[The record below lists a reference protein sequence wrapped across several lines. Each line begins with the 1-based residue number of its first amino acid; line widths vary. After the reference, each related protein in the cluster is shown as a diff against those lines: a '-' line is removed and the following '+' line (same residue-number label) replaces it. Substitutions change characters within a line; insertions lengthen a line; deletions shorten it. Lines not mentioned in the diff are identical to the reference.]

1 MNFNNSIILDTYSNN
16 ANKQFDDMHSRLS
29 EIENSF
35 QTRMNG
41 KTTGGLVGSLIGTIA
56 WLAAFIVGAVFARNM
71 VDGTLLLIAMAIAGG
86 LILFMLIDNIMDFSY
101 YGKIA
106 SYKNSISQ
114 LQNRVSIGKNSIQSN
129 HDAFLASR
137 AKGWN
142 YLLSAAPSIPEEAAS
157 VEATMT
163 SMESLKKGFIS
174 GAKNIFFYSTVI
186 AVTVVGCIALFPIS
200 SGIINGFIE
209 GLSSDTELITI
220 STISSSD
227 TLMTINIIA
236 LIITSLGEIMLAKLV
251 WSKTDCNVTNTT
263 LLIAVLGP
271 IVFLALICAAMLLFV
286 LVVWIIDIVLYIL
299 GVVVI
304 GAVIFA
310 ASSGG

>member
-1 MNFNNSIILDTYSNN
+1 MDFNNSIMLDTYSNN
-16 ANKQFDDMHSRLS
+16 ANKQFGDMQSRLS

-56 WLAAFIVGAVFARNM
+56 WLAAFITCAIFARDM
-71 VDGTLLLIAMAIAGG
+71 VDSTLLLAALAIAGG
-86 LILFMLIDNIMDFSY
+86 LILFMMIDNIMDFSY

-114 LQNRVSIGKNSIQSN
+114 LQNRVSIGKNSIKSN
-129 HDAFLASR
+129 HDAFMASR

-142 YLLSAAPSIPEEAAS
+142 YLLNAAPSIPEEATS

-174 GAKNIFFYSTVI
+174 GAKNFFFYATVI
-186 AVTVVGCIALFPIS
+186 AITVVGCVALFPTGS
-200 SGIINGFIE
+200 SIITGITGESF
-209 GLSSDTELITI
+209 T
-220 STISSSD
+220 SD
-227 TLMTINIIA
+227 TLMTFNVIA
-236 LIITSLGEIMLAKLV
+236 LIITGIGEVILAKLV

-263 LLIAVLGP
+263 LFISLLGP
-271 IVFLALICAAMLLFV
+271 FAFLALIAAVTGVIMLVIMIVSFV
-286 LVVWIIDIVLYIL
+286 LAIL
-299 GVVVI
+299 
-304 GAVIFA
+304 AVIAVGATAFGIT
-310 ASSGG
+310 SGG